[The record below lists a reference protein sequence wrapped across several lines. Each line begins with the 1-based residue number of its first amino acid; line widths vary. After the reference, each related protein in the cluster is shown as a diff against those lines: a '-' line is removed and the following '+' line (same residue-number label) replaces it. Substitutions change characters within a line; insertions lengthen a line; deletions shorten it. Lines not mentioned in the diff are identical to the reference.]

1 MQDWR
6 VTSAPKRLHECR
18 RAILERDFA
27 HLAAVTEVDS
37 NLMHAVMATSQ
48 PPLFYL
54 GDDSLQVMRAVGR
67 WRAEGLPVCYS
78 VDAGPNVHVLTE
90 PDAVEEV
97 ARRLQDL
104 KGVREVLQS
113 GPGGAARLLPADNLA
128 SVI

>member
-1 MQDWR
+1 
-6 VTSAPKRLHECR
+6 
-18 RAILERDFA
+18 
-27 HLAAVTEVDS
+27 
-37 NLMHAVMATSQ
+37 
-48 PPLFYL
+48 
-54 GDDSLQVMRAVGR
+54 
-67 WRAEGLPVCYS
+67 